1 MGPQKSFFFW
11 LSWKPIL
18 CAQSNFSLAL
28 FSCCIVSSSCF
39 SVQPWLKYILNNSG
53 PMWRGARP
61 WLWPYPNTPPTPFH
75 LDPLLSLCFAHSCS
89 GIGCLNA
96 WWDRGVRHGC
106 RSTWPFKHIFQ
117 GTHPTEGYENS
128 VISMYYNPF
137 LDKKQEIIMISLLI
151 SQKPTSWLA
160 NHTLSLLICA
170 QQYCMAY
177 DTLKSIRDVAVVGTA
192 PLNSGQTGR
201 AGAWVANDFVAY
213 KAGLTLLAGEEAGF
227 FSIWWGLPQ

>member
-1 MGPQKSFFFW
+1 
-11 LSWKPIL
+11 
-18 CAQSNFSLAL
+18 
-28 FSCCIVSSSCF
+28 
-39 SVQPWLKYILNNSG
+39 
-53 PMWRGARP
+53 
-61 WLWPYPNTPPTPFH
+61 
-75 LDPLLSLCFAHSCS
+75 
-89 GIGCLNA
+89 
-96 WWDRGVRHGC
+96 
-106 RSTWPFKHIFQ
+106 
-117 GTHPTEGYENS
+117 
-128 VISMYYNPF
+128 MYYNPF

-177 DTLKSIRDVAVVGTA
+177 DTLKSIRDIAVVGTA

-227 FSIWWGLPQ
+227 FSI